1 MEDINH
7 LKTMLR
13 AQTLTNAKA
22 AVSAKTAETFKK
34 KFNRSR

>member
-7 LKTMLR
+7 SKTILR

-22 AVSAKTAETFKK
+22 AVSAKTAEMQAG
-34 KFNRSR
+34 